1 VSTKIALLLALALFA
16 AEAQAPCPARAEES
30 LAALLPPDGA
40 LPGWKKAKPAALYG
54 PDNLWD
60 WIDGAAVLYLD
71 YGFQSL
77 ATADYKTADASSAA
91 TVEVYRMESPLNGFA
106 IYAAERSPTDDFIR
120 VGVEGYL
127 AENVLNFWKGPYYVK
142 VTSYKTKEDPKGVLT
157 KLAAIVADRIP
168 GQYAEPETFR
178 FFPARDKLP
187 KSERYIPKN
196 FLGLTFFKSG
206 YRVDYKGEQ
215 GAYQLFLV
223 PNASPAEAEEAFANY
238 RKHLESQGASVTL
251 DKKPDCQTITATDG
265 KCAFLFGSFVGGIL
279 GNVEATLASTLI
291 EEMVKSLR

>member
-1 VSTKIALLLALALFA
+1 MNTKIALLLALALIA
-16 AEAQAPCPARAEES
+16 AAAQAPCPARAEEP

-77 ATADYKTADASSAA
+77 VTADYKTADASSTA

-106 IYAAERSPTDDFIR
+106 IYAAERSPTDDFLR
-120 VGVEGYL
+120 TGVEGYL

-157 KLAAIVADRIP
+157 KLAGIVAERIP

-178 FFPARDKLP
+178 FFPAQDRVP

-206 YRVDYKGEQ
+206 YRVDYQ
-215 GAYQLFLV
+215 GKQGIYQLFLV
-223 PNASPAEAEEAFANY
+223 PNTSPAEAEEAFAKY
-238 RKHLESQGASVTL
+238 RKHLESEGGAVTL
-251 DKKPDCQTITATDG
+251 DKKPDYQTLTAPDG
-265 KCAFLFGSFVGGIL
+265 KSAFLFGFSVGGVL
-279 GNVEATLASTLI
+279 GNVDPTRAHTLI